1 MNLCVNFKGE
11 RMSAGWLQVA
21 QEALKVPGLLVEIYG
36 DLAKPGV
43 KQAGRALE
51 TVIGLGNTILW
62 PIAWAN
68 ERTRIA
74 LEKNLEKYRKKME
87 SVPED
92 KVVGVAPEIGVPI
105 AEKLAYVTDERLTGL
120 YVKLLATASSLETLG
135 NAHPSFVNIINN
147 LSPDEAR
154 LLEYFVSKDTMPF
167 VLGLALESSKSKYRI
182 ISDPIVPQEA
192 LVGLAFPLN
201 MDAYLSNLAGLGLL
215 EIREDKRLS
224 DDAIYEP
231 LLEHSKNELEMIV
244 TQVPIYAGRTL
255 EFQKGSIAITGFGR
269 KFIVAC
275 HSQ

>member
-1 MNLCVNFKGE
+1 
-11 RMSAGWLQVA
+11 MSEGWLQVA

-68 ERTRIA
+68 ERTRVV
-74 LEKNLEKYRKKME
+74 LEKNLEKYRKEME

-92 KVVGVAPEIGVPI
+92 KVVGVTPEIGVPI
-105 AEKLAYVTDERLTGL
+105 AEKLAYVTDDRLTSL
-120 YVKLLATASSLETLG
+120 YVKLLATASNRETLG
-135 NAHPSFVNIINN
+135 DAHPSFVNVINN

-154 LLEYFVSKDTMPF
+154 LLEYFVSNDAMPF
-167 VLGLALESSKSKYRI
+167 VLGKADVVSNSSHSI
-182 ISDPIVPQEA
+182 ISGSIVPQEA
-192 LVGLAFPLN
+192 LAGLAFPLN

-215 EIREDKRLS
+215 EVREDQWLS
-224 DDAIYEP
+224 DDAIYAP
-231 LLEHSKNELEMIV
+231 LQDRHKNELEMIIA
-244 TQVPIYAGRTL
+244 QNPSYAGRRL
-255 EFQKGSIAITGFGR
+255 DFKKGAVKCTSFGH